1 MNRPDG
7 THLSVIMFS
16 LESYCPV
23 HCPTYASP
31 FSGFLLCRRDHG
43 GPVVAYCGAISP
55 PISDSKTL
63 HRMLEAYSPQSSIGW
78 KSS

>member
-1 MNRPDG
+1 MALTSPSSCSP
-7 THLSVIMFS
+7 LSLTVP
-16 LESYCPV
+16 PV

-43 GPVVAYCGAISP
+43 GPVIAYCGAISP
-55 PISDSKTL
+55 PISDSRTL
-63 HRMLEAYSPQSSIGW
+63 HRVLEAYSPQSSIGW

>member
-1 MNRPDG
+1 MALTSPSSCSP
-7 THLSVIMFS
+7 LSLTVP
-16 LESYCPV
+16 PV

-43 GPVVAYCGAISP
+43 GHVVAYCGAITP
-55 PISDSKTL
+55 PIRDSRTL
-63 HRMLEAYSPQSSIGW
+63 HRVLEAYSPQSSIGW

>member
-1 MNRPDG
+1 MALTSPSSCSP
-7 THLSVIMFS
+7 LSLTVP
-16 LESYCPV
+16 PV

-31 FSGFLLCRRDHG
+31 FSGFLLCRRNHG

-55 PISDSKTL
+55 PISDSRTL
-63 HRMLEAYSPQSSIGW
+63 HRVLEAYSPQSSIGW